1 MTFCLVSDDNPDESV
16 AVQVTIV
23 SPTGNFSGASFVML
37 KIDTASAAVASP
49 RLTVL
54 LSADV
59 ASAVMSAGAA
69 MLGAVVSTMV
79 IFCVAVAELPASSV
93 AVHVTVVSP
102 TGNFS
107 GASFV
112 IDSTPT
118 TSVAVASPIE
128 TLV

>member
-1 MTFCLVSDDNPDESV
+1 M
-16 AVQVTIV
+16 
-23 SPTGNFSGASFVML
+23 ML
-37 KIDTASAAVASP
+37 ATLTLSDTAGVSSVIA
-49 RLTVL
+49 
-54 LSADV
+54 LSDFDV

-128 TLV
+128 TLVSELDVA